1 MGLLSSIFKRQDPA
15 PERSSDEALV
25 ARVRTSARRRLIGAV
40 VLLGVGVVAFPLIFE
55 TQPRPIPV
63 DIPIEIPRK
72 DGQPPLALPASKPAA
87 IAASK
92 PTAGASRPATAAVPA
107 KVDAPREPTAAP
119 AAAAPAAP
127 AVAPPATPAAS
138 RPPAPKASAPAAKA
152 DPKPEPKPEAV
163 APSAKPAS
171 APKSAAEGS
180 GRFVVQVGA
189 FAEATAIREARAKVE
204 KLGLATYTQV
214 VETTNGTR
222 TRVRVGPFATRDE
235 ADTVAAKLKAAG
247 LPGAVLAL

>member
-72 DGQPPLALPASKPAA
+72 DGQPPLALPTPKPAA
-87 IAASK
+87 LAASK
-92 PTAGASRPATAAVPA
+92 PTAGASRPAAAAVQA
-107 KVDAPREPTAAP
+107 KADAPREPTAAP
-119 AAAAPAAP
+119 AVAAP
-127 AVAPPATPAAS
+127 AVALPATPAAS
-138 RPPAPKASAPAAKA
+138 RPPAPKASAPAVKA
-152 DPKPEPKPEAV
+152 DPKPEQKPEAV
-163 APSAKPAS
+163 ATSAKPAS
-171 APKSAAEGS
+171 APKSADEGS

-214 VETTNGTR
+214 VETPNGKR
-222 TRVRVGPFATRDE
+222 TRVRVGPLATREE